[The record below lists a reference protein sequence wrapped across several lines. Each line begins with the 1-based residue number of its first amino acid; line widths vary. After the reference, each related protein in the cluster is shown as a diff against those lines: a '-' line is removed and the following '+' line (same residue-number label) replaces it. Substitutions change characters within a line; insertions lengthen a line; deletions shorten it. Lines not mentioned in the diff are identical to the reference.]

1 MVSDAPAIAQ
11 PSDGAG
17 IERSISG
24 SSSASSVECQQLAI
38 PPGIFR
44 ELIVGNNIRA
54 DLGGGKMINADGR
67 DVAHADQLR
76 RFDPAV
82 SGNDSVGA
90 IDQNRIDKP
99 KFLDAGLDLPNL
111 LCGMC
116 SGIASARFQLRG
128 VFIRDL

>member
-1 MVSDAPAIAQ
+1 MRQQS
-11 PSDGAG
+11 PSRVTARG

-67 DVAHADQLR
+67 TSRMPTSFAASTLPC
-76 RFDPAV
+76 PAMIPLV
-82 SGNDSVGA
+82 PS
-90 IDQNRIDKP
+90 IKNRIDKP

-116 SGIASARFQLRG
+116 SGIGERAVSVARGLYT
-128 VFIRDL
+128 